1 MRSIRLLS
9 VIAGCAF
16 ALSGC
21 VSLVENVDADLA
33 LPDAKSYTQT
43 VERDIADALPANQL
57 TAMEQK
63 ETGVFL
69 PCSRDGGEQW
79 AGGLTAQMESPVAAA
94 LVLDPIE
101 EHFAVTEDFAVSRR
115 EDDEDSILEI
125 VGRHQSAWVVRYDA
139 NTGELRVTSFS
150 PCIYLPDGVWRGD
163 KY

>member
-1 MRSIRLLS
+1 MRSMRLLL
-9 VIAGCAF
+9 VIAGCAV

-21 VSLVENVDADLA
+21 VSFAEKVDTDLA
-33 LPDAKSYTQT
+33 LPDAKAYTQT
-43 VERDIADALPANQL
+43 VERDIADALPTDLLA
-57 TAMEQK
+57 TTEQK

-79 AGGLTAQMESPVAAA
+79 AGGLTAQMKSPVIAT
-94 LVLDPIE
+94 LILDPIE
-101 EHFAVTEDFAVSRR
+101 ERFAVTEDFAVSRR

-125 VGRHQSAWVVRYDA
+125 VGHHQSAWVVRYDG